1 MKLAKLFLFP
11 TLFIVCVV
19 YSSANFR
26 VFAQTLDNQSVT
38 NIAERE
44 SGDRFTI
51 SAKTRKGANVY
62 AVSTQPSPDMLGAI
76 DKGLDD
82 LFAIARK
89 HDYNRRLK
97 HSDYTIYIALSD
109 RQKDSDG
116 NYSPDIAISAGQYGG
131 SIYDQGGYIYAAGM
145 VIAFKPC
152 AFIIAEHDKNWNR
165 VSDVVRYEGEHLVLY
180 HNDRRLYKETA
191 DHSKSGGHPILN

>member
-44 SGDRFTI
+44 TGDRFTI

-62 AVSTQPSPDMLGAI
+62 AVSTQPSPDILGAI

-116 NYSPDIAISAGQYGG
+116 NYSPDITISAGQYGG

-152 AFIIAEHDKNWNR
+152 AFIIAEHVKNWNR